1 MSEVVSWDDD
11 GTPRS
16 PRFDD
21 IYRSAAG
28 GLEQAQHVF
37 LDGSGLGAAWA
48 GRARWRVL
56 EAGFGL
62 GLNFLATWHAWR
74 CDPQRPRLLHFVSIE
89 AWPVAL

>member
-48 GRARWRVL
+48 W
-56 EAGFGL
+56 
-62 GLNFLATWHAWR
+62 
-74 CDPQRPRLLHFVSIE
+74 D
-89 AWPVAL
+89 